1 MYNEY
6 KIARDK
12 AWETLIECE
21 IHTLP
26 LNLAQIANY
35 YNITII
41 KYSQSNNKTLTGDG
55 FSTKIKGRLI
65 IYYNDID
72 SSIAR
77 QRFTIAHELGHCL
90 LGHVKENTRTY
101 RYNSETDKYKNI
113 KEIQANVFAR
123 DILMPA
129 TVLHSLNVTSADEI
143 ARICNVSVQSA
154 EIRYSRLLELNTR
167 GMYNKHPLER
177 QVYKQFSSYIEKECK
192 LRNSSKYNE
201 VNYGKEN

>member
-55 FSTKIKGRLI
+55 FSTKIKGKLI

-72 SSIAR
+72 FPVTR

-90 LGHVKENTRTY
+90 LGHVKENVRTF

-129 TVLHSLNVTSADEI
+129 TVLHSLNVTSAEEI
-143 ARICNVSVQSA
+143 ARICNVSMQSA
-154 EIRYSRLLELNTR
+154 EIRFNRLMELSKRN
-167 GMYNKHPLER
+167 MYNRHPLENQVHNQFNIYIAKER
-177 QVYKQFSSYIEKECK
+177 QQIM
-192 LRNSSKYNE
+192 R
-201 VNYGKEN
+201 

>member
-1 MYNEY
+1 MYTEY

-12 AWETLIECE
+12 SWEVLIECK

-26 LNLAQIANY
+26 LNLPQIAKY

-41 KYSQSNNKTLTGDG
+41 KYSESNDKTLNGDG
-55 FSTKIKGRLI
+55 FSTIVNGRLV

-72 SSIAR
+72 SSITR

-90 LGHVKENTRTY
+90 LGHVKENIRTF
-101 RYNSETDKYKNI
+101 RYNSETDKYKNP
-113 KEIQANVFAR
+113 KEMQANVFAR

-129 TVLHSLNVTSADEI
+129 TILHSLGISSADEI
-143 ARICNVSVQSA
+143 ANICNVSMQSA
-154 EIRYSRLLELNTR
+154 EIRFNRLMELNKR

-177 QVYKQFSSYIEKECK
+177 QVFNNFKDYIN
-192 LRNSSKYNE
+192 RNK
-201 VNYGKEN
+201 V

>member
-1 MYNEY
+1 MYTEY

-12 AWETLIECE
+12 AWETLIECK

-26 LNLAQIANY
+26 LNLAQIAKY

-41 KYSQSNNKTLTGDG
+41 KYSESNDKTLTGDG
-55 FSTKIKGRLI
+55 FSTIVNGRLV

-72 SSIAR
+72 SPITR

-90 LGHVKENTRTY
+90 LGHVKENIRTF
-101 RYNSETDKYKNI
+101 RYNSEIDKYKDP

-129 TVLHSLNVTSADEI
+129 TVLHSLNVKSADDI
-143 ARICNVSVQSA
+143 SKICNVSKKSA
-154 EIRYSRLLELNTR
+154 EIRFNRLLELNKR
-167 GMYNKHPLER
+167 NMYNRHPLEK
-177 QVYKQFSSYIEKECK
+177 QVYSQFTDYIRKEYK
-192 LRNSSKYNE
+192 L
-201 VNYGKEN
+201 